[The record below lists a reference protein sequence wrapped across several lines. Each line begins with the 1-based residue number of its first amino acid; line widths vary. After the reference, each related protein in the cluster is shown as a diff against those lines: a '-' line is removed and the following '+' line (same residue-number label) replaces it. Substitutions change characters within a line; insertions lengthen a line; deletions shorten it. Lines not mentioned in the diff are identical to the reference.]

1 MQDTQT
7 DPENCRRLGVDEQFI
22 KFRPSPNFKNM
33 KKFLKYKIDCSESSS
48 QSPPNGNCEQP
59 NTSESPPSNSQ
70 PMEKEEQPS
79 PVKPVVHPPL
89 PLEPPP
95 PDKLP
100 VMPVPIKNEFIE
112 NDYPDQESGQESPN
126 LSTAELST
134 AELSTAELSTAE
146 LSTAELSTAEL
157 SAAETEESSL
167 RLNEEHDSQAA
178 ETPKV
183 TVCRDFIRGTCVR
196 VGCRYAHQR
205 DLSQLMGVYTFCRN
219 YQNKV
224 CTLPL
229 CKYVHASVFEEQEFY
244 RTGVLPPRAQY
255 HLKKPFYMLPPPP
268 PPPLPEVNSSP
279 PCTPEVLN
287 AVALRRNPSEKP
299 LISCVPV
306 SKLESKPAEN
316 DFRHMIQAITSPL
329 KRDWNSIDPFTSPPR
344 DLDHKQLFTKKCKH
358 CDSTD
363 IRLQYNKEKL
373 EAIEKTSKELKMKS
387 KLLTQ
392 KSQNLITILL
402 TVIKEQAESVNGY
415 NKLKARLN
423 MCGEKEREVLQN
435 IIENH
440 NTQVRSNIM

>member
-7 DPENCRRLGVDEQFI
+7 DPDNCRRLGVDEQFI

-33 KKFLKYKIDCSESSS
+33 KKFLKYKIDYSESSS
-48 QSPPNGNCEQP
+48 QSPPNGNCEQATP
-59 NTSESPPSNSQ
+59 NTSESPPSNNQ

-100 VMPVPIKNEFIE
+100 VMPVPIKNEIID

-126 LSTAELST
+126 LSAELST
-134 AELSTAELSTAE
+134 AG
-146 LSTAELSTAEL
+146 
-157 SAAETEESSL
+157 TEETSL
-167 RLNEEHDSQAA
+167 RLNEEQDNQAA
-178 ETPKV
+178 ERSKV

-196 VGCRYAHQR
+196 VGCKYAHQR

-219 YQNKV
+219 FQNSV

-229 CKYVHASVFEEQEFY
+229 CKYVHATVFEEQEFY
-244 RTGVLPPRAQY
+244 RTGVLPPHSQY
-255 HLKKPFYMLPPPP
+255 HFKKAFYMLLPPPP
-268 PPPLPEVNSSP
+268 PPPPPEVNSSP

-287 AVALRRNPSEKP
+287 AVALRRNP
-299 LISCVPV
+299 
-306 SKLESKPAEN
+306 
-316 DFRHMIQAITSPL
+316 HMIQAITSPL

-392 KSQNLITILL
+392 KSQNLFTILL

-415 NKLKARLN
+415 NKLKAKLN

-440 NTQVRSNIM
+440 STQVSSNIM

>member
-1 MQDTQT
+1 MVRVAAKAVRARRTAPATPATKPGDAGPSQIKSAPSTSGTSSRSRKAVT
-7 DPENCRRLGVDEQFI
+7 DPDNCRRLGVDEQFI

-33 KKFLKYKIDCSESSS
+33 KKFLKYKIDYSESSS
-48 QSPPNGNCEQP
+48 QSPPNGNCEQTTP
-59 NTSESPPSNSQ
+59 NTSESPPRNNQ

-100 VMPVPIKNEFIE
+100 VMPVPIKNEIID

-134 AELSTAELSTAE
+134 AE
-146 LSTAELSTAEL
+146 
-157 SAAETEESSL
+157 TEEPSL
-167 RLNEEHDSQAA
+167 RLNEEQDSQVT
-178 ETPKV
+178 ERPKV

-196 VGCRYAHQR
+196 VGCKYAHQR
-205 DLSQLMGVYTFCRN
+205 DLSQLTGVYTFCRN
-219 YQNKV
+219 YQNTV
-224 CTLPL
+224 CTLPQ
-229 CKYVHASVFEEQEFY
+229 CKYVHATVFEEQEFY
-244 RTGVLPPRAQY
+244 RTGVLPAHAQY
-255 HLKKPFYMLPPPP
+255 HLKKAFYMLPPPP
-268 PPPLPEVNSSP
+268 PPPPPPEVNSSP

-287 AVALRRNPSEKP
+287 AVALRRNP
-299 LISCVPV
+299 
-306 SKLESKPAEN
+306 
-316 DFRHMIQAITSPL
+316 HMIQAITSPL
-329 KRDWNSIDPFTSPPR
+329 KRDWNSIDPFSSPPR
-344 DLDHKQLFTKKCKH
+344 DIDHKQLFTKKCKH

-387 KLLTQ
+387 KLLTH
-392 KSQNLITILL
+392 KSQNLFTILL

-423 MCGEKEREVLQN
+423 MCGEKEREVLQK

-440 NTQVRSNIM
+440 SSQVSSNIM